1 MKIGESIGV
10 VHSFELNYVK
20 HTNMEGFRR
29 DSGKLYM
36 NCGII
41 AVIMGIILSI
51 IGKKLSLISSLIDQ
65 GFMV

>member
-1 MKIGESIGV
+1 
-10 VHSFELNYVK
+10 
-20 HTNMEGFRR
+20 MEGFCR

-51 IGKKLSLISSLIDQ
+51 IGKKLSLIDQ
-65 GFMV
+65 SFMVCMQ